1 MQALQN
7 NRFCTSR
14 QALEFHKVTPDVQLL
29 LVINYYLQADQLKK
43 KIHENMSLHLNTIT
57 HYIYCLI

>member
-29 LVINYYLQADQLKK
+29 FVTNYYLQADQLKK
-43 KIHENMSLHLNTIT
+43 KYMKIWV
-57 HYIYCLI
+57 YI